1 MGNGASSP
9 RSSKE
14 LSGPGPEPLCQPVPG
29 IFKHAGGT
37 DHEDGVLH
45 IGSDPAMTLRL
56 ASMDGSWIEC
66 LVSADSRVDDLKH
79 GVAWVRCSP
88 SRRPLLHPNVS
99 VESACFY
106 NPRAHS

>member
-1 MGNGASSP
+1 M
-9 RSSKE
+9 
-14 LSGPGPEPLCQPVPG
+14 PG